1 MSAVTGKAVRTP
13 RGTPRSRPQLQLALQ
28 GGGAH
33 GAFTWG
39 VLDRLLEEESIDIGR
54 VSGTSAGA
62 LNGAALVCGLATGG
76 RDGARR
82 KLSRL
87 WHGIATAAIP
97 MTWMLSPL
105 RKPGM
110 GIWDDAMP
118 LLSPYQTNPLAL
130 EPLRLVLS
138 DIVDPQ
144 ALNTP
149 GPTALFTSAV
159 NVNTGRCR
167 VFGPGSQSV
176 QAVLASA
183 CAPLLF
189 QAVQIDGQAYW
200 DGSYA
205 GNPALWPLYEPSPDV
220 DILLVELTPQERDE
234 TPVTAKNILN
244 RINEIA
250 SIQGMLAELRAIDAV
265 NRTADGA
272 GVRLHVVSLPD
283 GGTPL
288 ETEPSIKRTVSME
301 LFEALRQRGHAACA
315 RWLAAR
321 AEAGSLPPPV
331 DLAARYLERDR
342 TQERA
347 LPRHGSRAP
356 EESHMRSN
364 STTPATCLHGAAAPA
379 AGTP

>member
-1 MSAVTGKAVRTP
+1 VSTVVAGKSAHAPPG
-13 RGTPRSRPQLQLALQ
+13 RPQLQLALQ

-62 LNGAALVCGLATGG
+62 LNGAALVCGLAAGG
-76 RDGARR
+76 REGARCH
-82 KLSRL
+82 LSRL

-105 RKPGM
+105 RKPGL

-130 EPLRLVLS
+130 EPLRLLLSGLVEPKVLN
-138 DIVDPQ
+138 
-144 ALNTP
+144 AP

-167 VFGPGSQSV
+167 VFGPGCQSV

-250 SIQGMLAELRAIDAV
+250 SIQGMLAELRAIDTA
-265 NRTADGA
+265 NRLVDGA
-272 GVRLHVVSLPD
+272 DVRLHVVSLPD

-301 LFEALRQRGHAACA
+301 LFQALRQRGHAACE
-315 RWLAAR
+315 RWLAER

-331 DLAARYLERDR
+331 DLAARYLERDAV
-342 TQERA
+342 QERG
-347 LPRHGSRAP
+347 LLGRGSQGPKQAP
-356 EESHMRSN
+356 MRSN
-364 STTPATCLHGAAAPA
+364 NTTPAAARPHPA
-379 AGTP
+379 TPPTARTP